1 MSDESDYSS
10 GWLKYD
16 LRVVYISEYNKLKA
30 LKIYIQ
36 WYSSWTVKIIITSH
50 TSLICPFVRQHHIT
64 SIVHNHKS
72 CCDHTFSCQFQMRI
86 SEIFYVSIS
95 CKSSLVCIIAP
106 PPTHQQQMCDQVWC
120 SWSPCVICVIWNMTI
135 VGSGHDVGSV
145 TQHLFTLHAN
155 PLSLVDYFT
164 FALKEDHETY
174 LNIFKSMVCLIIYKS
189 TCFTVVIKLQ
199 CITAYLE
206 T

>member
-1 MSDESDYSS
+1 MSD
-10 GWLKYD
+10 
-16 LRVVYISEYNKLKA
+16 N
-30 LKIYIQ
+30 
-36 WYSSWTVKIIITSH
+36 ITSQVLC
-50 TSLICPFVRQHHIT
+50 TIINLVFSFE
-64 SIVHNHKS
+64 S
-72 CCDHTFSCQFQMRI
+72 CEVVIILLVVNFKWEYLT
-86 SEIFYVSIS
+86 IS

-106 PPTHQQQMCDQVWC
+106 PPTQQQQMCDHVWC
-120 SWSPCVICVIWNMTI
+120 SWSPRVMCVIWNMTI